1 MTPEERAEQIVDD
14 ALWYD
19 NTAYICNEPSTLRAV
34 IAAQLAQALS
44 DKAIAEEQ
52 SEQDTKRRLE
62 AEEEAAYYRRRAES
76 LHATAARLQM
86 QAASLQFTVE
96 RQAVEIEQ
104 LKRISKLAGEL

>member
-62 AEEEAAYYRRRAES
+62 AEEEVAFYRQMNE
-76 LHATAARLQM
+76 RLIAQ
-86 QAASLQFTVE
+86 LE
-96 RQAVEIEQ
+96 RQAAEIEQ
-104 LKRISKLAGEL
+104 LKLVCKLAVEL